1 MRVARIIFGVCLL
14 LFMAFIWFDTESFRI
29 YAKSAVQVT
38 QVYSEGSFHMLAIIA
53 FIAVL
58 SLFREK
64 W

>member
-1 MRVARIIFGVCLL
+1 
-14 LFMAFIWFDTESFRI
+14 MAFIWFDTESFRI